1 MLLAGVHAL
10 LLLQEGV
17 RVLRLRALMNW
28 AIDSAIQR
36 PGFLFDGVNLR
47 RLMKTVLRRQQAQT
61 APVQVGTTH
70 LRVKNPFF
78 L

>member
-36 PGFLFDGVNLR
+36 SGLLFDGVNLR

-70 LRVKNPFF
+70 LRIKNGFF
-78 L
+78 R